1 MTTSIAGLAPIGLGT
16 VGIVPSGCMSQYMD
30 SGSVFNAGYMYP
42 GMGCFGLNP
51 AQSDAY
57 FNAMVHNSDNM
68 TSLQFVNNG
77 NQHALNSYGEIMQK
91 NLPEVAEALRN
102 GEYGKAA
109 RLYDEVYEAV
119 SKNYGREITT
129 HQDRLNMDQ
138 SIKATISRAYQQI
151 NGTTIGLDARQSDE
165 GYFSNGFMQ
174 GITLGNHHKATSEEI
189 EAYMTGNTVEGYG
202 SKKAAKTLGKL
213 TGTAIS
219 AGAAAG
225 VGFLVAGPIGA
236 AVGGGVALLATL
248 FSGDNTSSKVTEA

>member
-1 MTTSIAGLAPIGLGT
+1 MTTGIAGLAPIGLGT

-174 GITLGNHHKATSEEI
+174 GITLG
-189 EAYMTGNTVEGYG
+189 
-202 SKKAAKTLGKL
+202 KL

>member
-1 MTTSIAGLAPIGLGT
+1 MTTGIVGYSPIGLGT
-16 VGIVPSGCMSQYMD
+16 VGCVPSGCMSQYMD
-30 SGSVFNAGYMYP
+30 GSIFNTGYMYP
-42 GMGCFGLNP
+42 GVGCFGLDP
-51 AQSDAY
+51 AQNNAY
-57 FNAMVHNSDNM
+57 YEMAIQNSDNM

-77 NQHALNSYGEIMQK
+77 NQHALASFGEIMQK
-91 NLPEVAEALRN
+91 NLPEVAQALRN

-151 NGTTIGLDARQSDE
+151 NGTTIGLDARQSEE

-174 GITLGNHHKATSEEI
+174 GLTLGNHHKATSEEI
-189 EAYMTGNTVEGYG
+189 EAYMTGTTVEGYG
-202 SKKAAKTLGKL
+202 SKKVAKTLGKI

-225 VGFLVAGPIGA
+225 IGFALGGPVGA
-236 AVGGGVALLATL
+236 AIGGGIALLANL